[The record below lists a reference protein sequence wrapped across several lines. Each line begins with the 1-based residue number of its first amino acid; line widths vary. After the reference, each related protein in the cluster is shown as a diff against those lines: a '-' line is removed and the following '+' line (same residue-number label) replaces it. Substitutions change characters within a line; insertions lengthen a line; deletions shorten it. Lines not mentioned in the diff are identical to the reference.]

1 MTNVSPTS
9 GESNSETSKKRD
21 VAVRSR
27 HQPST
32 RQGSTPTIPAKREIV
47 DLTTEDE
54 DSLLSPRR
62 KRPDTIQ
69 YFSKDDEDTSTDSQE
84 AIKTPG
90 KSNTRGRRLDATVR
104 TTPNT
109 PVPVSDD
116 ELGSERKFPK
126 SKALF
131 KKSLALKPQASKSRI
146 SEPLR
151 STAKKLKS
159 NTPASA
165 QNSAQIAIPV
175 AQPSAKDLRDL
186 RDQFLNNLKRL
197 KGPQVKLV
205 NEIDDS
211 SPPVSF
217 TFVNVSIICD
227 GVETVDEGFMS
238 GCGCRPENGRNCGCE
253 YRYCL
258 CLRLSAKD
266 ENGDHHFPYSA
277 STVKRGCLRP
287 FYLNSRHHI
296 YECNRCCNCRDNCKN
311 KVVQHGRQVQ
321 LEIFKTENRGWG
333 LRCPEDLQ
341 KGQFIDTYRGEII
354 TNDEAERREKSRT
367 VDQNNYFMN
376 FDKHTPDRMMTAKE
390 LKVALPEDEYLAVE
404 RQVQQGRYE
413 TEIFED
419 DDGQETEH
427 WLNPRYKT
435 PYVCDG
441 MTHGGPSKFMNHSC
455 DPNCRIFT
463 VSYNHAD
470 ENIYDIA
477 FFAAEPIP
485 AGTELTFDYKDEDD
499 REIITDEQ
507 ANAIHAKYGYQP
519 TRCMCGSKDCRGYFF
534 N

>member
-1 MTNVSPTS
+1 MT
-9 GESNSETSKKRD
+9 
-21 VAVRSR
+21 A
-27 HQPST
+27 
-32 RQGSTPTIPAKREIV
+32 
-47 DLTTEDE
+47 
-54 DSLLSPRR
+54 LL
-62 KRPDTIQ
+62 
-69 YFSKDDEDTSTDSQE
+69 
-84 AIKTPG
+84 
-90 KSNTRGRRLDATVR
+90 
-104 TTPNT
+104 
-109 PVPVSDD
+109 
-116 ELGSERKFPK
+116 
-126 SKALF
+126 

-146 SEPLR
+146 SEPSR

-159 NTPASA
+159 TTPASA

-238 GCGCRPENGRNCGCE
+238 GCGCRAENGRNCGCE

-333 LRCPEDLQ
+333 KLVFAVGIPNVNDLKVCVVLRI
-341 KGQFIDTYRGEII
+341 FRRGSSSIPIVERSSP
-354 TNDEAERREKSRT
+354 TMRLNDGR
-367 VDQNNYFMN
+367 
-376 FDKHTPDRMMTAKE
+376 
-390 LKVALPEDEYLAVE
+390 KVAL
-404 RQVQQGRYE
+404 
-413 TEIFED
+413 
-419 DDGQETEH
+419 
-427 WLNPRYKT
+427 
-435 PYVCDG
+435 
-441 MTHGGPSKFMNHSC
+441 
-455 DPNCRIFT
+455 
-463 VSYNHAD
+463 
-470 ENIYDIA
+470 
-477 FFAAEPIP
+477 
-485 AGTELTFDYKDEDD
+485 
-499 REIITDEQ
+499 
-507 ANAIHAKYGYQP
+507 
-519 TRCMCGSKDCRGYFF
+519 
-534 N
+534 